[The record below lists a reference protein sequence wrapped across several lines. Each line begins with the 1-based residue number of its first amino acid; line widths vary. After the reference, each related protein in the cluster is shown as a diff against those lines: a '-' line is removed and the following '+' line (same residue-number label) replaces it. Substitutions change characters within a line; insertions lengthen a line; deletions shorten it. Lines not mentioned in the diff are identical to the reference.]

1 MSKMNAKWINKDT
14 QSLENDGANLRVKVA
29 STGAL
34 ERTADGLNV
43 KTGGI
48 TNDQLAGNIAFEKLA
63 DSANIARLDQDET
76 IAGNWDF
83 TNAPTSSAD
92 PTTDNQLARKA
103 YVDAVAQGLDIKP
116 SVKALAD
123 SNLTLSGAQTVDGS
137 SLVNGDRVLLINQTT
152 ASQNGIWIV
161 KTGAWERP
169 TDFKAGATVAG
180 AFCFIEDGTT
190 YADSGWVCTSNSGSD
205 VVGTNALAFTQ
216 FSGAGSISAG
226 NGLEKAGNSLSV
238 KVADLLSGGAAEI
251 DGDKIDIDYTPS
263 NYTPDTTH
271 AEASNASELTAHL
284 AGIDNALA
292 GLSGEQITQEM
303 HTVTAAD
310 VATGYFTLGNTPVNA
325 QSVRM
330 TVLGGPMQV
339 NNQTVGTTGASGDFD
354 VLNDTQ
360 VHINNNGGATALS
373 CDIGEGDVLIIEYQ
387 R

>member
-29 STGAL
+29 SAGAL
-34 ERTADGLNV
+34 ERTTDGLNV
-43 KTGGI
+43 KSNGI
-48 TNDQLAGNIAFEKLA
+48 TNEMLAGSIAFEKLA
-63 DSANIARLDQDET
+63 DSTNIARVDQDET
-76 IAGNWDF
+76 VAGNWNF
-83 TNAPTSSAD
+83 TNAPTTSAD

-103 YVDAVAQGLDIKP
+103 YVDAVAQGLDIKG

-123 SNLTLSGAQTVDGS
+123 VNLTLSGPANVDGI
-137 SLVNGDRVLLINQTT
+137 SLVNGGRVLLINQTT

-169 TDFKAGATVAG
+169 ADFKAGTSAAG
-180 AFCFIEDGTT
+180 AFCFIEEGTV
-190 YADSGWVCTSNSGSD
+190 YADSGWVCTNNSGSD
-205 VVGTNALAFTQ
+205 VVGTGSLAFTQ

-226 NGLEKAGNSLSV
+226 NGLEKTGNTLSV

-271 AEASNASELTAHL
+271 PEAGNAAELTAHL

-292 GLSGEQITQEM
+292 GLSGERITQEM
-303 HTVTAAD
+303 HTVTAAE
-310 VATGYFTLGNTPVNA
+310 VASGYFSLANTPVNA
-325 QSVRM
+325 QAVRM

-339 NNQTVGTTGASGDFD
+339 NKQTVGATGASGDFD
-354 VLNDTQ
+354 VLNNNQ

-373 CDIGEGDVLIIEYQ
+373 CDIGDGDVLILEYQ
-387 R
+387 K